1 MKQMRIATAVVFSAV
16 FVLSAAAAGAAEF
29 SAWGSPANVET
40 LPGSASDVNTP
51 YLDGCPIQAPN
62 GLSLYM
68 ASTRPDGEGG
78 IDIWVATR
86 PSTNVGFGSPQ
97 NLGAP
102 VNSPA
107 DDFCP
112 TPLPGGRLFFVSSRG
127 GGCGGADMYA
137 TKRTHSGA
145 WRQPTNLGCQ
155 VNSAAGEASPSLVNE
170 DGTSVLYFS
179 SNRPGGFAAEA
190 GTAPDSDI
198 YRSTRQADG
207 TFGAATLVPGVNTA
221 AEDSRP
227 NVRKDSLEMV
237 FDSTR
242 PGTLGGPD
250 IYSAMRATVAD
261 EWTATHLASISS
273 PASDTRAS
281 LSWDGL
287 TLLFGSNRG
296 GSELDPVTGQPS
308 NDIYYSTRTAL

>member
-1 MKQMRIATAVVFSAV
+1 MKQIRIATTMALCAVVVLTAAV
-16 FVLSAAAAGAAEF
+16 AGAAEF
-29 SAWGSPANVET
+29 SAWGPPANVET
-40 LPGSASDVNTP
+40 MPGSASDVNTQ

-68 ASTRPDGEGG
+68 ATTRPGGEGG

-86 PSTNVGFGSPQ
+86 SSTNVGFGSPQ
-97 NLGAP
+97 NLGNR

-112 TPLPGGRLFFVSSRG
+112 TPLPGERLFFVSTRG
-127 GGCGGADMYA
+127 GSCGSADLYA
-137 TKRTHSGA
+137 TKLTRSGS
-145 WRQPTNLGCQ
+145 WREPTNLGCG

-170 DGTSVLYFS
+170 DGTDVLYFS
-179 SNRPGGFAAEA
+179 SNRAGGFAAEA
-190 GTAPDSDI
+190 GTPPDSDI

-242 PGTLGGPD
+242 PGGLGGPD
-250 IYSAMRATVAD
+250 IYTATRATRAD
-261 EWTATHLASISS
+261 VWTSTHLASLSS

-281 LSWDGL
+281 LSRDGL

-296 GSELDPVTGQPS
+296 GSELDPVTGMPS
-308 NDIYYSTRTAL
+308 NDIYFSTRGTQ

>member
-29 SAWGSPANVET
+29 SAWGSPASVET
-40 LPGSASDVNTP
+40 LPGSASDVNTQ
-51 YLDGCPIQAPN
+51 YLDGCPIQSPD

-68 ASTRPDGEGG
+68 ATTRPGGEGG

-86 PSTNVGFGSPQ
+86 SSTDVGFGSPQ
-97 NLGAP
+97 NLGNR

-112 TPLPGGRLFFVSSRG
+112 TPLRGGRLFFVSTRG

-137 TKRTHSGA
+137 TKHTRSGV
-145 WRQPTNLGCQ
+145 WQQPTNLGCV

-170 DGTSVLYFS
+170 SGTNALYFS
-179 SNRPGGFAAEA
+179 SNRAGGFAVEV
-190 GTAPDSDI
+190 GTAADSDI
-198 YRSTRQADG
+198 YRSTQQADG

-227 NVRKDSLEMV
+227 NVRKDGLEMV

-250 IYSAMRATVAD
+250 IYSATRATLAD
-261 EWTATHLASISS
+261 AWSATHLASISS

-296 GSELDPVTGQPS
+296 GSEVDPLTGQPS
-308 NDIYYSTRTAL
+308 NDIYYSTRARL